1 MKNPY
6 TILGVS
12 QDATNQD
19 IIRAV
24 AMAMRKREDSS
35 TREIGRS
42 ANNFVKAST
51 RLAAD
56 FTLPIFPARKKI
68 TPIEPTV
75 QVSGLTVEKLNP
87 NKYDSL

>member
-24 AMAMRKREDSS
+24 AMAMRKREYS
-35 TREIGRS
+35 TREIAEARTILS
-42 ANNFVKAST
+42 KPAT

-68 TPIEPTV
+68 KKKKKTV
-75 QVSGLTVEKLNP
+75 QESEITEEK
-87 NKYDSL
+87 

>member
-24 AMAMRKREDSS
+24 AMAMRKREYS
-35 TREIGRS
+35 TREIAEARTILS
-42 ANNFVKAST
+42 KPAT

-56 FTLPIFPARKKI
+56 FTLPIFPARKNDYSNRAYCASVWVNCRKI
-68 TPIEPTV
+68 
-75 QVSGLTVEKLNP
+75 
-87 NKYDSL
+87 

>member
-12 QDATNQD
+12 QDATNQE

-24 AMAMRKREDSS
+24 ATAMRKREFS
-35 TREIGRS
+35 TKEIAEARAILS
-42 ANNFVKAST
+42 KPST

-56 FTLPIFPARKKI
+56 FTFPIFPVRKNISK
-68 TPIEPTV
+68 IEPTLK
-75 QVSGLTVEKLNP
+75 STGLTVDQLNP
-87 NKYDSL
+87 NKYNSL

>member
-24 AMAMRKREDSS
+24 AMAMRKREYS
-35 TREIGRS
+35 TREIAEARTILS
-42 ANNFVKAST
+42 KPAT

-56 FTLPIFPARKKI
+56 FTLPLFPARKKI

>member
-12 QDATNQD
+12 QDATNQE

-24 AMAMRKREDSS
+24 ATAMRKREFS
-35 TREIGRS
+35 TREIAEARAILS
-42 ANNFVKAST
+42 KPST

-56 FTLPIFPARKKI
+56 FTFPIFPIRKKVSQ
-68 TPIEPTV
+68 IEPTLKAT
-75 QVSGLTVEKLNP
+75 GLTVNQLNP
-87 NKYDSL
+87 NKYNSL

>member
-12 QDATNQD
+12 QDATSQE

-24 AMAMRKREDSS
+24 ATAMRKREYS
-35 TREIGRS
+35 TREIAEARAILS
-42 ANNFVKAST
+42 KPST

-56 FTLPIFPARKKI
+56 FTFPIFPKREMISKI
-68 TPIEPTV
+68 ESTLKAT
-75 QVSGLTVEKLNP
+75 GLTVDQLNP
-87 NKYDSL
+87 NKYNSL